1 MTLLQ
6 TYDTNNISNC
16 HSVPE
21 IVNGLDKGRSPSYR
35 KMFSI
40 CKMKL
45 VVITSVYVNFDGINN
60 GPSSKITKNELRILY
75 FS

>member
-1 MTLLQ
+1 MILQ
-6 TYDTNNISNC
+6 WHFYKPMIQIISQKC

-21 IVNGLDKGRSPSYR
+21 IVNGLDKGGSPSYR

-45 VVITSVYVNFDGINN
+45 VVITSVYVNFDKIDN
-60 GPSSKITKNELRILY
+60 GVPYQITKK
-75 FS
+75 